1 MINIYTSQ
9 HDYVAGLVGMS
20 GWIKI
25 SQKMILLYRRK
36 NYRYNHAQTN
46 SGQGVLRPAFLDL
59 QSISLNVPGIGTIA
73 EYSECHSRWRMRLI
87 SGSRQM

>member
-20 GWIKI
+20 GWIKFL
-25 SQKMILLYRRK
+25 QKMILLYRRK

-59 QSISLNVPGIGTIA
+59 QS
-73 EYSECHSRWRMRLI
+73 
-87 SGSRQM
+87 